1 MYVNQGLWRRQEV
14 DLALEKDIYK
24 ATVKI
29 NGKTEVYDYDSYG
42 HGVITPSEISSLK
55 KEYTHNGVFDEAGFK
70 EALNKLFTDTARERW
85 DIHLRMA
92 DYANYYEPVHNR
104 AIYRADY
111 EYVSQP
117 GRTGAPLDVYITY
130 KISVKNQSQTVLGQV
145 LEVVDYY
152 DEDFEYMEDLS
163 WVTYEDGIIGDK
175 DKAENTGDDKG
186 LTI

>member
-1 MYVNQGLWRRQEV
+1 MGNKVQLVDQERVQQLWYLYQNQENGLWNGQGEAFIDDSQYYGIGTRNNDKEAIIYKNIYPGQLYVNQGLWRRQEV

-92 DYANYYEPVHNR
+92 DYAKLLW
-104 AIYRADY
+104 
-111 EYVSQP
+111 
-117 GRTGAPLDVYITY
+117 TCT
-130 KISVKNQSQTVLGQV
+130 
-145 LEVVDYY
+145 
-152 DEDFEYMEDLS
+152 
-163 WVTYEDGIIGDK
+163 
-175 DKAENTGDDKG
+175 
-186 LTI
+186 